1 MDGLFTIIIIAMAV
15 ISVIGKNKKNSRR
28 SSERREHSPAESRRQ
43 SPLRRLNS
51 AGEDGRFD
59 RAAQHENSVGEDGR
73 FHRSAQRENSV
84 GDVLPKTRHQR
95 MVEEQRERAAAYRRE
110 QAASKP
116 KPQPKAKETRPLC
129 PACGRVLKPG
139 LNFCPSCGTATSAYA
154 AAAVSNIPADAGI
167 FAAGDFNGE
176 HVYTYSDGDRPPT
189 VLSPAPKSV
198 TAAQKPALVLPA
210 FTGPELTRSLV
221 MAEILGPCKARQHH

>member
-28 SSERREHSPAESRRQ
+28 SAERREHSPAESRRQ
-43 SPLRRLNS
+43 SPLKRLNS

-59 RAAQHENSVGEDGR
+59 
-73 FHRSAQRENSV
+73 RSAQRENSV

-110 QAASKP
+110 QAAAKP

-129 PACGRVLKPG
+129 PTCGRVLKPG
-139 LNFCPSCGTATSAYA
+139 LRFCPSCGRNLVASE
-154 AAAVSNIPADAGI
+154 PALDA
-167 FAAGDFNGE
+167 DP
-176 HVYTYSDGDRPPT
+176 VYTYSDGDRPPT
-189 VLSPAPKSV
+189 VLSPAPKS
-198 TAAQKPALVLPA
+198 AAAAHKPAVMLPA

-221 MAEILGPCKARQHH
+221 MAEVLGPCKARRR

>member
-28 SSERREHSPAESRRQ
+28 SAERREHSPAESRRQ
-43 SPLRRLNS
+43 SPLKRLNS

-73 FHRSAQRENSV
+73 FRRSAQRENSV

-110 QAASKP
+110 QAAAKP
-116 KPQPKAKETRPLC
+116 KAEPKAKEPRPLC

-139 LNFCPSCGTATSAYA
+139 LRFCPSCGRNLVASE
-154 AAAVSNIPADAGI
+154 PALDA
-167 FAAGDFNGE
+167 DP
-176 HVYTYSDGDRPPT
+176 VYTYSDGDRPPT
-189 VLSPAPKSV
+189 VLSPAPKS
-198 TAAQKPALVLPA
+198 AAAAHKPAVMLPA

-221 MAEILGPCKARQHH
+221 MAEVLGPCKARRR

>member
-28 SSERREHSPAESRRQ
+28 SAERREHSPAESRRQ
-43 SPLRRLNS
+43 SPLKRLNS

-73 FHRSAQRENSV
+73 FRRSAQRENSV

-154 AAAVSNIPADAGI
+154 ADAVI
-167 FAAGDFNGE
+167 AAGDFNGE

-198 TAAQKPALVLPA
+198 TAAQKPAVVLPA

-221 MAEILGPCKARQHH
+221 MAEILGPCKARRR